1 MAITYK
7 WEIMHFNVV
16 DFDDKPNAIVEIF
29 WKKTGTDEDGN
40 FGTYNGETR
49 FNPEII
55 KEANIAFS
63 DFKKLKE
70 KTVLKW
76 VEDSINVNL
85 MMLIDETI
93 QNNLNKNKYNIRI
106 TEVPWKKD

>member
-7 WEIMHFNVV
+7 WEVMHFNLV
-16 DFDDKPNAIVEIF
+16 DLEGKPDSIVEIF
-29 WKKTGTDEDGN
+29 WRKTGTDEDGN
-40 FGTYNGETR
+40 VGAYNGETR

-55 KEANIAFS
+55 KEANVAFS
-63 DFKKLKE
+63 NFNKLKE

-93 QNNLNKNKYNIRI
+93 QNNLNRNKYKIRI
-106 TEVPWKKD
+106 SDVPWKKD